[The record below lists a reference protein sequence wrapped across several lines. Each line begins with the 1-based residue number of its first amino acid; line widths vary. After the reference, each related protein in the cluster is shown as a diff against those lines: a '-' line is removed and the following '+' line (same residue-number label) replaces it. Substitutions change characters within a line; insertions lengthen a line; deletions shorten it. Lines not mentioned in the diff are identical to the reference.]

1 MISDNTMFENRH
13 DRTQNTDL
21 LQETYHEN
29 PDILSYTIIYQ
40 LWHIA
45 DIIFQNLDALSLLNC
60 EKVTERQLVLL

>member
-1 MISDNTMFENRH
+1 MLSPK
-13 DRTQNTDL
+13 NTDL
-21 LQETYHEN
+21 LQETCNEN
-29 PDILSYTIIYQ
+29 LDILSYTIIYQ

>member
-21 LQETYHEN
+21 LQETCNEN
-29 PDILSYTIIYQ
+29 LDILSYTIIYQ